1 MNIPGSRPGPSTA
14 APAAGTPSGPSRAK
28 EAGAGGTATK
38 TAATT
43 AAEPVTKTAAAVADG
58 SAVPLVRHR
67 RDGILPAVA
76 GALSVR
82 GTTWRGTGSRNGDD
96 PGLHPLVARFLA
108 ELPAQDRQRHTG
120 RCPETL
126 LLSRFLTAA
135 EADRAGRRA
144 GRTFTEQDAREAL
157 RQARMTA
164 RHVRE
169 AGDPR
174 HGAYAPPCRSCARLL
189 EHFRVTAV
197 DPEAR
202 AEGGEGG

>member
-14 APAAGTPSGPSRAK
+14 APAAGTPSGPPRAE
-28 EAGAGGTATK
+28 EAGAGGAATK
-38 TAATT
+38 TAT
-43 AAEPVTKTAAAVADG
+43 ETAAAAADG

-96 PGLHPLVARFLA
+96 PGLHPLVERFLA

-135 EADRAGRRA
+135 EADRTGCRA

-202 AEGGEGG
+202 AEAGEGG